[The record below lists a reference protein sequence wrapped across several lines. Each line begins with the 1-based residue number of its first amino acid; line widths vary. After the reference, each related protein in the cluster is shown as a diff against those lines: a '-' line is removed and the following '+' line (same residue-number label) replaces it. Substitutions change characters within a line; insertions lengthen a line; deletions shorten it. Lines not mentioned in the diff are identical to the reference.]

1 MIWGFYQI
9 WGDYIRYVGVG
20 AMVVGGLY
28 TIFKL
33 RTNLAT
39 GIKEAIAGIK
49 GGQIEAKKRTDEDLN
64 FKFVFLM
71 IGALTLPVFIAPEG
85 AEGGS

>member
-33 RTNLAT
+33 RANLAE

-49 GGQIEAKKRTDEDLN
+49 GGQIETKKRTDEDLN
-64 FKFVFLM
+64 FKIVFLLC
-71 IGALTLPVFIAPEG
+71 GEFL
-85 AEGGS
+85 